1 MRRVG
6 VLSRSVLAAGT
17 MAAGGAW
24 AEPAE
29 ATRYVR
35 TAGQFHAAVADLR
48 TSGGTIVLLPGTY
61 ASTLLVDP
69 RSSSRLWIEGR
80 PGTRV
85 HAFRLDR
92 TQAVTVRHLVVRP
105 AGRDGGILAER
116 SRAIVIAGVRF
127 TAARTGRRVALD
139 LDHSVDVTVRASSFA
154 HCGDRW
160 PSSAIC
166 VYPRQAA
173 HVTLRGNRFHD
184 CYGCDSIHGRAGRN
198 LVIEGNRFGRVP
210 RCDGPKAKCN
220 HQDPIELF
228 LGNGVVIRRN
238 VFRETGYG
246 RGQIFLSQS
255 THRVRIVNNVFLGG
269 NLRVPGVTPPRGIVV
284 GSKISRDV
292 PQYVRIANN
301 TILTGSRDGAEFA
314 SVVVSSFYLDMP
326 QRIRPVLANN
336 AMARLR
342 WTRVCARL
350 LRSVRNVAV
359 RGGRCSTSDRL
370 GDPMLTAEGRPT
382 AGSTLL
388 IDRASVVYAPPT
400 DADGRARVGP
410 PDIGAYEH
418 AP

>member
-1 MRRVG
+1 M
-6 VLSRSVLAAGT
+6 LAAGT

-35 TAGQFHAAVADLR
+35 TAGQFHAAVADFR

-61 ASTLLVDP
+61 ASTLVVGR
-69 RSSSRLWIEGR
+69 RSSPRLWIEGR
-80 PGTRV
+80 EGTRV
-85 HAFRLDR
+85 HAFRLDH

-105 AGRDGGILAER
+105 AGRDGGILAAR

-127 TAARTGRRVALD
+127 TGVRTGHRVALD

-154 HCGDRW
+154 HCGDRG

-166 VYPRQAA
+166 VYPRWAA

-198 LVIEGNRFGRVP
+198 LVIERNRFGRVP
-210 RCDGPKAKCN
+210 RCDGPPMKCN
-220 HQDPIELF
+220 HQDTIELF

-284 GSKISRDV
+284 GSMVSRDL

-301 TILTGSRDGAEFA
+301 TILTGGRDDDEFA
-314 SVVVSSFYLDMP
+314 SVVISGFYLDAAP
-326 QRIRPVLANN
+326 RIRPVLANN
-336 AMARLR
+336 VIARLR
-342 WTRVCARL
+342 HTLVCPRL
-350 LRSVRNVAV
+350 LRSVRNVAAV
-359 RGGRCSTSDRL
+359 GERCSDDDRI

-400 DADGRARVGP
+400 DADGRGRVGP